1 MSQVANINGKKVFS
15 DKQVA
20 SIINT
25 RVTFTDGSWCDVAT
39 GEVVNKGQGFIN
51 IGSSAEESGE
61 KITVG
66 PKTFSANA
74 LEVRDIIAD
83 LDVQVHQAN
92 TIEVIIVGPANEV
105 KNIHIKQEGNTVVVE
120 GEDGEAS
127 GADVTIISGR
137 GGSFT
142 RVGRISGSGVVI
154 GGSIRGTSIISGD
167 VVFGRN
173 VIISGGGENLTKVTV
188 KVPKG
193 ASLNLSDI
201 EGKTRLGDTEGSL
214 RLHIGGGGDVNV
226 GKVQK
231 VNAKISGSGRV
242 AISSIQGNAKLRVSG
257 SGDFSVAGGDI
268 GELEA
273 DVSGSGD
280 INIRATVQ
288 EADLSVSG
296 SGDIYVFKVVNRPQ
310 KHLSGSGSIRV
321 GNW

>member
-154 GGSIRGTSIISGD
+154 GGSIRGTSIISG
-167 VVFGRN
+167 
-173 VIISGGGENLTKVTV
+173 GGENLTKVTV

>member
-201 EGKTRLGDTEGSL
+201 EGKTRLAEIL
-214 RLHIGGGGDVNV
+214 
-226 GKVQK
+226 KE
-231 VNAKISGSGRV
+231 
-242 AISSIQGNAKLRVSG
+242 VS
-257 SGDFSVAGGDI
+257 AYT
-268 GELEA
+268 L
-273 DVSGSGD
+273 
-280 INIRATVQ
+280 
-288 EADLSVSG
+288 
-296 SGDIYVFKVVNRPQ
+296 VVE
-310 KHLSGSGSIRV
+310 V
-321 GNW
+321 M